1 MKKNIEKLFLLIA
14 ILFSVSVIAQGYDEA
29 INPSNPT
36 GEEGEAHIIMN
47 PLDSNKLVVGY
58 MDSGSPLGFKIFR
71 SIDGGNTWEAS
82 QFNPASAMQSTY
94 PGYVSA
100 GGGDIVFAYDKQANL
115 YCTWLYLLAN
125 PTNPNY
131 LANLLWR
138 AFWAKSTDN
147 GMTFTMEEG
156 DNKFFGKG
164 KLDLSDSDN
173 PSVVD
178 EVGEE
183 SGLTDRQWMAVDMS
197 NGSFNNRMYLAF
209 LSIKPDGASGLFVK
223 TFNYDNMAFEN
234 SVMAYGGAA
243 QSTNIGVDGNGT
255 LHYTFIDTD
264 SNNLMYVNS
273 IDGGQSFSNAHLVNA
288 GVFLGPPIEQSDIV
302 VNARESASPSLAID
316 GDNNLHLVWG
326 DFGNS
331 QVKSYYTKS
340 TDNGQNW
347 SEPLSL
353 SELFENDTPFMPVVS
368 ANGKRIS
375 IGANIIDE
383 NQQSKYKIISST
395 DYGQNFSSPK
405 IMSSGAMDLQ
415 EAGKGVFLGD
425 YSTSVRTYCNV
436 YSVWTHC
443 EGQDCRLY
451 LAKYNECN
459 TSNLVEHTPFNSTF
473 FVQNIYPNPVKDQ
486 LSLNIQSEKKDYVNC
501 EVISITGQSVE
512 KGNYDL
518 NIGQNTLSFDVS
530 SLANGS
536 YLIKLSSSSGH
547 FISRS
552 FVKQ

>member
-1 MKKNIEKLFLLIA
+1 
-14 ILFSVSVIAQGYDEA
+14 
-29 INPSNPT
+29 
-36 GEEGEAHIIMN
+36 
-47 PLDSNKLVVGY
+47 
-58 MDSGSPLGFKIFR
+58 
-71 SIDGGNTWEAS
+71 
-82 QFNPASAMQSTY
+82 
-94 PGYVSA
+94 
-100 GGGDIVFAYDKQANL
+100 
-115 YCTWLYLLAN
+115 
-125 PTNPNY
+125 
-131 LANLLWR
+131 
-138 AFWAKSTDN
+138 
-147 GMTFTMEEG
+147 
-156 DNKFFGKG
+156 
-164 KLDLSDSDN
+164 
-173 PSVVD
+173 
-178 EVGEE
+178 
-183 SGLTDRQWMAVDMS
+183 
-197 NGSFNNRMYLAF
+197 
-209 LSIKPDGASGLFVK
+209 
-223 TFNYDNMAFEN
+223 
-234 SVMAYGGAA
+234 
-243 QSTNIGVDGNGT
+243 
-255 LHYTFIDTD
+255 
-264 SNNLMYVNS
+264 
-273 IDGGQSFSNAHLVNA
+273 
-288 GVFLGPPIEQSDIV
+288 
-302 VNARESASPSLAID
+302 LAID
-316 GDNNLHLVWG
+316 GNNNLHLVWG

-353 SELFENDTPFMPVVS
+353 SELFENNTPFMPVVS

-395 DYGQNFSSPK
+395 DYGQNFSYPR

-415 EAGKGVFLGD
+415 EAGKDVFLGD

-459 TSNLVEHTPFNSTF
+459 TSNLVEHIPFNSTF